1 VEFILI
7 FSSTLLVVY
16 ALWLFRT
23 GKKANVA
30 KQLYVEYQVFLNDKL
45 TPLGFEKKEIIA
57 SGREKIIS
65 YKRDLLEVT
74 LVFEIPFDSV
84 YIFWKSGKKTTLKSV
99 IDKMPPEIKDK
110 MTNLP
115 DQTKVVYKDDFSM
128 ELSNSAETKIN
139 FIRQLDNWLAEHP

>member
-99 IDKMPPEIKDK
+99 IDKM
-110 MTNLP
+110 TNLP